1 MDGSLPSLAG
11 VTCSHLYH
19 AIPMMASGWFW
30 IDPNGGDNADAVS
43 VYCEVQTDN
52 ANTLVYAL
60 QNLAQDRHTG
70 PSGTDQLSFISSY
83 ISGEFEYNI
92 SASQLQALQDQS
104 SVGRQSLVFQC
115 KGVLV
120 HSWTSQSNTNDLV
133 ENFTFW
139 KSSRGLLWYADGS
152 NATALGSNYS
162 DVQRYPVYY
171 LDDGCKSNNIDI
183 WSNTTVLFAS
193 NEPAAVPIV
202 DVALLDAYSIKEE
215 FGIDFGPA
223 VFSTTS
229 FKDLGLSQFKPGRSC
244 LDILGTGNSRG
255 DGVYWIDPLRNG
267 DTVLVRCNMTAG
279 GFTQIPREPTQKV
292 PLSQWV
298 TEGQDAYRWFSDTPS
313 GYKLAYTMSLEQV
326 QALIAMSTVG
336 YQYLSYQ
343 CRSVVTWYS
352 NDSPHTDLF
361 TNPLQLKAVGGQLW
375 NKAQS
380 ANFFPEV
387 VNDSCYFNDVVVHNG
402 SMILHGP
409 ASGFPIVDFALHDWS
424 DTGEEFGLTLED
436 AWVQ

>member
-298 TEGQDAYRWFSDTPS
+298 TEGQDAYRWFSGVIARSSCRPS
-313 GYKLAYTMSLEQV
+313 SRTSRTRSYRPRLDICTSSLRRACLHRYSFRI
-326 QALIAMSTVG
+326 QACVYYEPGASASTHRNVNSR
-336 YQYLSYQ
+336 LSVSELSMQ
-343 CRSVVTWYS
+343 ICRHLV
-352 NDSPHTDLF
+352 F
-361 TNPLQLKAVGGQLW
+361 Q
-375 NKAQS
+375 
-380 ANFFPEV
+380 
-387 VNDSCYFNDVVVHNG
+387 
-402 SMILHGP
+402 
-409 ASGFPIVDFALHDWS
+409 
-424 DTGEEFGLTLED
+424 
-436 AWVQ
+436 